1 MNIEIDL
8 TSILCALIVL
18 GLALVLRY
26 VIPLMKDERLR
37 KWARIGVNAA
47 EMIFKGEKMGEQKF
61 EYVCEFL
68 KSKGFNLNMEELK
81 AVIEDA
87 VFELKNALAG

>member
-8 TSILCALIVL
+8 TTVFCALILL
-18 GLALVLRY
+18 GLALVIRY

-47 EMIFKGEKMGEQKF
+47 EMICKGEKMGAQKF

-68 KSKGFNLNMEELK
+68 KSKGFNLNVEELK
-81 AVIEDA
+81 AVIENA